1 MIAGLTILLS
11 IAATVDPLPKELEYR
26 LSLAREIPAPYSAAV
41 IVALVPS
48 AKLSPAQTAALAE
61 EAFNIAIGKDQAIAV
76 KAWTLY
82 RDNYDKT
89 TGRPLAFPL
98 RDRTVPA
105 TCENTEI
112 DDPKAYY
119 RNAIEAGPTEFS
131 QSMSTVRSAVE
142 VARAVEAIV
151 ATTAAE
157 QARLAPLGTRYL
169 AAATGSDR
177 EFVYAMRYTSLHRSV
192 LKLAET
198 NSRNNVLAS
207 YRNFLIAN
215 WKAVR
220 CAGNRADEF
229 IGVINEFNKVARSS
243 GVPKLD
249 LDAANVVNVD
259 TTTKALPITEHQLN
273 YKVTHAPV
281 DEISVRGMLHEIE
294 QFQPLEVPDPLATM
308 RARNE
313 LFRSF
318 AERLKG
324 NPWEDQVMRE
334 WLQFVVRSS
343 LKTYDLPQWF
353 ASVRALAGWAA
364 KNASKQ
370 SVLIGAGD
378 SGLTAYVRLVTLLP
392 ESEVTRVLP

>member
-131 QSMSTVRSAVE
+131 Q
-142 VARAVEAIV
+142 
-151 ATTAAE
+151 
-157 QARLAPLGTRYL
+157 
-169 AAATGSDR
+169 
-177 EFVYAMRYTSLHRSV
+177 
-192 LKLAET
+192 
-198 NSRNNVLAS
+198 
-207 YRNFLIAN
+207 
-215 WKAVR
+215 
-220 CAGNRADEF
+220 
-229 IGVINEFNKVARSS
+229 
-243 GVPKLD
+243 
-249 LDAANVVNVD
+249 
-259 TTTKALPITEHQLN
+259 
-273 YKVTHAPV
+273 
-281 DEISVRGMLHEIE
+281 
-294 QFQPLEVPDPLATM
+294 
-308 RARNE
+308 
-313 LFRSF
+313 
-318 AERLKG
+318 
-324 NPWEDQVMRE
+324 
-334 WLQFVVRSS
+334 
-343 LKTYDLPQWF
+343 
-353 ASVRALAGWAA
+353 
-364 KNASKQ
+364 
-370 SVLIGAGD
+370 
-378 SGLTAYVRLVTLLP
+378 
-392 ESEVTRVLP
+392 